1 MVEIPEL
8 EVFWLGLC
16 IILWC
21 EYTFS
26 CLWADALSDFTI
38 CLVQQNWCP
47 YVDSLFTLLTLFHL
61 ISSLCHQAHG
71 QSNTALTVWPKRKYY
86 CMQSDCTNGM
96 ISVLWNSRNSMATH
110 PHSTL
115 ELNWFGCETSN
126 ILLPEVKYQGMH
138 MHPSTPWCNGW
149 HLKCT
154 LAGLA
159 NVLNN
164 ASSNAIDKQLWRNQ
178 RRSQG
183 IFMQPW

>member
-1 MVEIPEL
+1 
-8 EVFWLGLC
+8 
-16 IILWC
+16 
-21 EYTFS
+21 
-26 CLWADALSDFTI
+26 
-38 CLVQQNWCP
+38 
-47 YVDSLFTLLTLFHL
+47 
-61 ISSLCHQAHG
+61 
-71 QSNTALTVWPKRKYY
+71 
-86 CMQSDCTNGM
+86 
-96 ISVLWNSRNSMATH
+96 MATH

-164 ASSNAIDKQLWRNQ
+164 ASSNAIG
-178 RRSQG
+178 RRSHTDWTSVLSQMLVFYYRQATLKKPETESRNLHATMIVTSFLIWG
-183 IFMQPW
+183 WGGVGWVRLG